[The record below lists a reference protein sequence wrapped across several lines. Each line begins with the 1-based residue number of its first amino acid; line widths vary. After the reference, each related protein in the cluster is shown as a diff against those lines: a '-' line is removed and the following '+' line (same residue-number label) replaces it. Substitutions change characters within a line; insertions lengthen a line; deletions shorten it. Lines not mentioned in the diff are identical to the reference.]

1 MSVMGGLEY
10 TRGLHALGRGAYVY
24 LSPPGTWGWSNCGLV
39 VSQGQALLVDT
50 QFDLPLT
57 RALLAA
63 IGRELPQIAITTVVT
78 THANGDH
85 CWGNQLL
92 KDAEVIGS
100 AASAHGMTDEVQ
112 PEQLASLSGPEAP
125 DTPLGRYMRRHFGA
139 FDFAGIQVTPP
150 SRTFSGRLDMSVGER
165 QVELI
170 EVGPA
175 HTDGDVI
182 VHIPDGGVV
191 YAGDILFIGGHPIM
205 WTGPVDNWIAACDRI
220 IATGARHVVPGHG
233 PVTDVAGVTR
243 FRGYLEWV
251 ADRAE
256 KTFASGMPYWQAGD
270 PSAVPDM
277 YAAWGNPER
286 LVITMAAAHR
296 ALGGGSPD
304 LLEVLAHT
312 ASAEPGQVVENDR

>member
-1 MSVMGGLEY
+1 MGGLEY
-10 TRGLHALGRGAYVY
+10 TRGLHELDRGAYAY

-57 RALLAA
+57 RGLLAT
-63 IGRELPQIAITTVVT
+63 INRELPEIAITTVVT

-92 KDAEVIGS
+92 DDVDVIGS
-100 AASAHGMTDEVQ
+100 ASSAHGMAFEMQ
-112 PEQLASLSGPEAP
+112 PEQLASLSGLEAP

-139 FDFAGIQVTPP
+139 FDFAGIRVTPP
-150 SRTFSGRLDMSVGER
+150 SRIFRGRLDVSVGGR

-182 VHIPDGGVV
+182 VHVPDAGVV
-191 YAGDILFIGGHPIM
+191 YAGDILFVDGHPIM
-205 WTGPVDNWIAACDRI
+205 WTGPIDNWIVACDRI
-220 IATGARHVVPGHG
+220 IATGARLVVPGHG
-233 PVTDVAGVTR
+233 PVTGVAGVAR

-251 ADRAE
+251 ADRAA
-256 KTFASGMPYWQAGD
+256 KTYASGMPYWEAGD
-270 PSAVPDM
+270 PSAVPDS

-304 LLEVLAHT
+304 LLEVLAHV
-312 ASAEPGQVVENDR
+312 ANAEPGQVVGNDR

>member
-1 MSVMGGLEY
+1 MGGLEY
-10 TRGLHALGRGAYVY
+10 TRGLHELDRGAYAY

-57 RALLAA
+57 RGLLAT
-63 IGRELPQIAITTVVT
+63 ISRELPEIEIKTVVT

-92 KDAEVIGS
+92 EDAEFIGS
-100 AASAHGMTDEVQ
+100 ASSAHGMTDEIQ
-112 PEQLASLSGPEAP
+112 PEVLAALSGPDAP
-125 DTPLGRYMRRHFGA
+125 DTPVGSYMRRHFGA

-150 SRTFSGRLDMSVGER
+150 SRTFCGRLDVSVGDR

-182 VHIPDGGVV
+182 VHVPDAATV

-220 IATGARHVVPGHG
+220 IATDARFVVPGHG
-233 PVTDVAGVTR
+233 PVTDVAGVAR

-251 ADRAE
+251 ACRAE
-256 KTFASGMPYWQAGD
+256 KTYASGLPYWEAGD
-270 PSAVPDM
+270 PSAVPDA
-277 YAAWGNPER
+277 YAAWDHPER

-296 ALGGGSPD
+296 ALGGASHD
-304 LLEVLAHT
+304 LMEVLART
-312 ASAEPGQVVENDR
+312 ADAEPYRAVGHDR